1 MESVGFVDD
10 LKITASYAKLHQ
22 DLDISDYY
30 MYKGYFSDKG
40 GWFQWYD
47 GTVGGN
53 TTGSKRGDNPNL
65 DFITREEV
73 RAGIDATLFNRLLR
87 INANYFTQKTSGLL
101 TQGASTIYPSFFDLG
116 TDLSFLPWINYN
128 EDKRTGFDFS
138 LSANKNIGDFDVT
151 LGFNGMVFSS
161 KASIS

>member
-1 MESVGFVDD
+1 M
-10 LKITASYAKLHQ
+10 
-22 DLDISDYY
+22 
-30 MYKGYFSDKG
+30 
-40 GWFQWYD
+40 
-47 GTVGGN
+47 GGN
-53 TTGSKRGDNPNL
+53 TTGTKRGDNPNL

-101 TQGASTIYPSFFDLG
+101 TQGASTICPSFFDLG

-138 LSANKNIGDFDVT
+138 LCAN
-151 LGFNGMVFSS
+151 
-161 KASIS
+161 

>member
-47 GTVGGN
+47 ETVGGF

-138 LSANKNIGDFDVT
+138 LSANKR
-151 LGFNGMVFSS
+151 
-161 KASIS
+161 